1 MDSLGEDLVLL
12 SIRHD
17 SGTVATAQRIG
28 YGLMGAELVRLAAS
42 GPPAGGHGGHHH
54 WAGRGARTW
63 SRPAAPPSCCP
74 VRQRAAPRTSSGG
87 CSRCKARTRAGPGSR
102 SGPGRTA

>member
-54 WAGRGARTW
+54 
-63 SRPAAPPSCCP
+63 
-74 VRQRAAPRTSSGG
+74 
-87 CSRCKARTRAGPGSR
+87 
-102 SGPGRTA
+102 